1 MKTILL
7 ISVLSMS
14 LLVGCKGGSN
24 KLVLPPAITTSVGDA
39 NQTQDNVGPTY
50 ESGVKT
56 VFSNSCLPCHGTG
69 SPMGDWTDYNQVYA
83 KRALIRKRVFEVK
96 DMPKGRDLDESSR
109 KAIADWIDSGAK
121 KERSTASH
129 QPVAP
134 APSTEVQEPTVSS
147 APPVEEKVPDVPVVV
162 NPSKKNPTYMD
173 DIKPLFQA
181 KCITCHNSTGPFP
194 DWMNYEVVFNKKDAI
209 KNRIVVKKD
218 MPLGGTL
225 TDEERNLIKVWIDKG
240 LKYDKS
246 NQPNPIVKSGVK

>member
-14 LLVGCKGGSN
+14 LLIGCKGGSN
-24 KLVLPPAITTSVGDA
+24 KLVLPPVNSVGSDA
-39 NQTQDNVGPTY
+39 NQAQDTDGPTY

-56 VFSNSCLPCHGTG
+56 VFVNSCLPCHGTG
-69 SPMGDWTDYNQVYA
+69 SPLGDWTNYNQVYA
-83 KRALIRKRVFEVK
+83 KRALIKKRVFEVK
-96 DMPKGRDLDESSR
+96 DMPKGRDLDEISR

-121 KERSTASH
+121 KERSTASN
-129 QPVAP
+129 QPVPVP
-134 APSTEVQEPTVSS
+134 AAEAQEPTVSS
-147 APPVEEKVPDVPVVV
+147 APPVEEKVPDVPVIAKPAK
-162 NPSKKNPTYMD
+162 NNPTYMD

-181 KCITCHNSTGPFP
+181 TCITCHNSTGPFP
-194 DWMNYEVVFNKKDAI
+194 DWMNYEVVLNKKDAI

-246 NQPNPIVKSGVK
+246 NQPNPIVKSGVR